1 MGSRQR
7 ARYAPRVT
15 VLRIE
20 NGDLYLPAG
29 ATRLEVIGE
38 PEATLQLLR
47 DSLRVAVGDWFLDL
61 TAGLDREVL
70 LGKLSSL
77 IPPEVEIR
85 RVLARVP
92 AVTSVIRVKATR
104 PSTRGEATALGED
117 VLRAWDAAPGRVLHV
132 AAQVTTRTAGAL
144 DLGVALPIAPGT

>member
-1 MGSRQR
+1 M
-7 ARYAPRVT
+7 T
-15 VLRIE
+15 VLRVE
-20 NGDLYLPAG
+20 NGDLYLPEG
-29 ATRLEVIGE
+29 ATRFEVIGE

-61 TAGLDREVL
+61 TAGVDREVL

-104 PSTRGEATALGED
+104 PATRGEAIKLGDET
-117 VLRAWDAAPGRVLHV
+117 LRAWDTAPGRVLHV
-132 AAQVTTRTAGAL
+132 SAQVSTRTAGAL
-144 DLGVALPIAPGT
+144 DLGVALPITPGT

>member
-1 MGSRQR
+1 M
-7 ARYAPRVT
+7 T
-15 VLRIE
+15 VLRVE
-20 NGDLYLPAG
+20 NGDLYLPEG
-29 ATRLEVIGE
+29 ATRFEVIGE

-61 TAGLDREVL
+61 TAGVDREVL

-104 PSTRGEATALGED
+104 PATRGEAIKLGDET
-117 VLRAWDAAPGRVLHV
+117 LRAWDAAPGRVLYV
-132 AAQVTTRTAGAL
+132 AAQVSTRTAGAL
-144 DLGVALPIAPGT
+144 DLGVALPITPGT